1 MNSSRRSRKPKV
13 GIALGSGAARGW
25 SHIGVL
31 NALEQRGIKP
41 DIITGTS
48 IGSLV
53 GAAYADEK
61 LAELEEWVRDL
72 KWHDVLSYFDISLD
86 GGFIAG
92 KKLFQFLRDNFYDKD
107 IADLNKPF
115 GAVATNMDTGI
126 EVWLRDGPVMDAARA
141 SSSIPGFF
149 TPVAHENGWLVDGGL
164 VNPIPVSLCRAMG
177 ADIVIA
183 VDLNASPMWRD
194 GESDWQ
200 TPAEPQ
206 PTQSDSDNAFVNQL
220 NKIKNKIW
228 SNDIGESLLEKRDNA
243 PSILEVLSRSLNIMQ
258 LRISRSRMAGDPPD
272 ILIRPSLPDI
282 DMLDFHRAGE
292 CIAEGVEAVKR
303 MESQLKHYHLMPRQY
318 AGVDSNELI

>member
-1 MNSSRRSRKPKV
+1 MSPRKRKPKI

-25 SHIGVL
+25 SHIGVI
-31 NALEQRGIKP
+31 NALEKRGISP

-53 GAAYADEK
+53 GAAYADNK
-61 LAELEEWVRDL
+61 LAELEAWVEEL
-72 KWHDVLSYFDISLD
+72 KWHDVISYFDISLD

-92 KKLFQFLRDNFYDKD
+92 KKLFRFLRDNFYTKD
-107 IADLNKPF
+107 ITELSKPF

-126 EVWLRDGPVMDAARA
+126 EVWLREGPVMDAARA

-149 TPVAHENGWLVDGGL
+149 TPVAHEDGWLLDGGL

-183 VDLNASPMWRD
+183 VDLNSSPMWSD
-194 GESDWQ
+194 EGFDWQ
-200 TPAEPQ
+200 SAVEPQ
-206 PTQSDSDNAFVNQL
+206 PSQSRSDNAFVNQL
-220 NKIKNKIW
+220 NQLKNKIW
-228 SNDIGESLLEKRDNA
+228 PSDIGQSLLEKRDDV

-282 DMLDFHRAGE
+282 DMLDFHRAAE
-292 CIAEGVEAVKR
+292 CIQEGEAAVER
-303 MESQLKHYHLMPRQY
+303 METQLRYYHLIR
-318 AGVDSNELI
+318 D

>member
-1 MNSSRRSRKPKV
+1 MSPIRNHKPQI

-31 NALEQRGIKP
+31 NALEQRGISP
-41 DIITGTS
+41 DIIAGTS

-53 GAAYADEK
+53 GAAYADDK
-61 LAELEEWVRDL
+61 LSELEAWVEDL
-72 KWHDVLSYFDISLD
+72 KWHDVISYFDISLD

-92 KKLFQFLRDNFYDKD
+92 KKLFQFLRDNFYNKD
-107 IADLNKPF
+107 IAELKKPF
-115 GAVATNMDTGI
+115 GAVATNMDSGI
-126 EVWLRDGPVMDAARA
+126 EVWLRQGPVMDAARA

-149 TPVAHENGWLVDGGL
+149 TPVAHDKGWLVDGGL

-183 VDLNASPMWRD
+183 VDLNASPMWN

-200 TPAEPQ
+200 TPANPQ
-206 PTQSDSDNAFVNQL
+206 PTQSTSENAFVNQL
-220 NKIKNKIW
+220 TKLKNKIW
-228 SNDIGESLLEKRDNA
+228 PSDIGKSLLEKRDDV

-282 DMLDFHRAGE
+282 DMLDFHRAAE
-292 CIAEGVEAVKR
+292 CIREGEEAVKR
-303 MESQLKHYHLMPRQY
+303 MESQLHYYR
-318 AGVDSNELI
+318 LIKE

>member
-1 MNSSRRSRKPKV
+1 MTTNRKRKLRV

-31 NALEQRGIKP
+31 NALEQRGISP

-53 GAAYADEK
+53 GAAYADDR
-61 LAELEEWVRDL
+61 LAALEHWVREL
-72 KWHDVLSYFDISLD
+72 QWHDVLSYFDLSMD
-86 GGFIAG
+86 GGFITG
-92 KKLFQFLRDNFYDKD
+92 KKLFRFLRENFYDKD
-107 IADLNKPF
+107 IADLKKPF

-126 EVWLRDGPVMDAARA
+126 EVWLRKGPVMDAARA

-149 TPVAHENGWLVDGGL
+149 TPVAHEDGWLLDGGL

-183 VDLNASPMWRD
+183 VDLNASPMWQEGKMD
-194 GESDWQ
+194 NSS
-200 TPAEPQ
+200 PIEPQ
-206 PTQSDSDNAFVNQL
+206 SASSASEDTFVNQL
-220 NKIKNKIW
+220 TSLKNKIW
-228 SNDIGESLLEKRDNA
+228 PNQIGKSLLEQRENV

-272 ILIRPSLPDI
+272 ILIRPSLPDV
-282 DMLDFHRAGE
+282 DMLDFHRAAEAIEEGE
-292 CIAEGVEAVKR
+292 AAVAR
-303 MESQLKHYHLMPRQY
+303 IESQLRYFHLMHH
-318 AGVDSNELI
+318 